1 MSDIKRQIKNKDGSL
16 ANISYKESD
25 AKSIDEVM
33 CIDGCIM
40 NLMPAISF
48 NKATGKFEFP
58 VEFTLKGEHPHAYY
72 SVLAARFKAS
82 EDARKEWVAKQ
93 QELINLFEKKRNEY
107 RDLKAAG
114 IDPDKIRNDD

>member
-1 MSDIKRQIKNKDGSL
+1 MSDIKRQIKNKDGTL
-16 ANISYKESD
+16 ANVTYQESN
-25 AKSIDEVM
+25 ANSVEEIM
-33 CIDGCIM
+33 AMDGCIM

-58 VEFTLKGEHPHAYY
+58 VEFTIKGPHPQAHY

-93 QELINLFEKKRNEY
+93 QELIELFEKKRNEY
-107 RDLKAAG
+107 RDLTMSG
-114 IDPDKIRNDD
+114 IDPNSIRNDD